1 MLIFKNN
8 KSATALF
15 RISRIIRFQ
24 MINTNKYNNLKNQIN
39 KSKRFKKTRSNAM
52 SLIKYHTKVKW
63 ATLQIKLIWHNLQI
77 VIRS

>member
-1 MLIFKNN
+1 
-8 KSATALF
+8 
-15 RISRIIRFQ
+15 

-52 SLIKYHTKVKW
+52 SLIKYHIKVKW
-63 ATLQIKLIWHNLQI
+63 ATLQTKLIWLNLQI